1 MWNLSKKCR
10 NTVIGCFLC
19 VFFATLCNTY
29 LVSAMKAISGEMQV
43 DYSYTMVI
51 NEAPFIASMCA
62 ALLGISL
69 ANKFGKK
76 RIQITGLVII
86 LVSLVFIAASPNIYA
101 LSLSKIASGVGV
113 SFVFTTNTSIIADVV
128 EKKFIG
134 EALAL
139 NYALTCLGA
148 AAGPLIG
155 MFVLQMVNWRLL
167 TLLLIPICIVIIY
180 ILRNN
185 DNVIYEPDSK
195 IDVVP
200 HILFFFGMWCLLMSF
215 FVEGKYSLIFI
226 PGVVMLLA
234 FAYTQWKSSV
244 KIVDGTIFKHKM
256 FIVTCVLGLLFYF
269 AVYCVDNA
277 VVDRLE
283 FYDKDVIVIFGLT
296 VSVAGFG
303 TFLRAL
309 KPTIQLIASPTFARL
324 ARGRNPMNLTM
335 LAFVILLIAPLGII
349 WIRHGTTDLTQMAIV
364 ANVIF
369 IVLAIS
375 SSLFVP
381 HNKGIMIESVE
392 PHLRNTAS
400 SISSIVENFGRLLG
414 IIIMV
419 NVIFLLGKTD
429 EESLYISSGLAIIIV
444 IFVSIIGFLLAY
456 RRRKMDY

>member
-1 MWNLSKKCR
+1 MWNLSIKDR

-29 LVSAMKAISGEMQV
+29 LVSAMKTISVELQV
-43 DYSYTMVI
+43 DYSYSMVV
-51 NEAPFIASMCA
+51 NEAPFIAAMCA
-62 ALLGISL
+62 ALLAISL
-69 ANKFGKK
+69 SNKYGKK
-76 RIQITGLVII
+76 CIQITGLVIMI
-86 LVSLVFIAASPNIYA
+86 VSLIFIAVSPNITA
-101 LSLSKIASGVGV
+101 LSISKIASGVGV
-113 SFVFTTNTSIIADVV
+113 AFVFTTNTSIIADVV
-128 EKKFIG
+128 EKKYIG

-139 NYALTCLGA
+139 NYSLTCLGA
-148 AAGPLIG
+148 AAGPFIG
-155 MFVLQMVNWRLL
+155 MFVLQIINWRIL
-167 TLLLIPICIVIIY
+167 TLLLIPICLVIIY

-195 IDVVP
+195 IDVIP

-215 FVEGKYSLIFI
+215 FVVGATALIII
-226 PGVVMLLA
+226 PGVVSLLGFA
-234 FAYTQWKSSV
+234 FTQWKSSV
-244 KIVDGTIFKHKM
+244 KIVDSAIFRNRM
-256 FIVTCVLGLLFYF
+256 FVMTCLLGLLFYF

-283 FYDKDVIVIFGLT
+283 FYDNDLIVIFGLT

-309 KPTIQLIASPTFARL
+309 KPMIQLIASPTFARL
-324 ARGRNPMNLTM
+324 ARGKNPMMLTM
-335 LAFVILLIAPLGII
+335 LAFVILLLAPLGII
-349 WIRHGTTDLTQMAIV
+349 WIRHGNLNLTQMAIV
-364 ANVIF
+364 ANAVF
-369 IVLAIS
+369 IILAIS

-419 NVIFLLGKTD
+419 NMIFLLGKTD
-429 EESLYISSGLAIIIV
+429 EESLYLSSGLAIIIV